1 MNFPS
6 DADVR
11 ARFVSETERERR
23 RAAAAGARRLTLRG
37 CWASARPKKKA
48 AALLDWARR
57 KRETGLAARTSVG
70 GGFHFSFLFSR
81 ILNQPFQKEFET
93 LFKSYKNQSNI
104 IKYA

>member
-1 MNFPS
+1 LGHG
-6 DADVR
+6 VR
-11 ARFVSETERERR
+11 PKREER
-23 RAAAAGARRLTLRG
+23 AGLPAAG
-37 CWASARPKKKA
+37 WAK
-48 AALLDWARR
+48 R

-104 IKYA
+104 IKYASACMQQPVPKLRINFSFTKLFILLY